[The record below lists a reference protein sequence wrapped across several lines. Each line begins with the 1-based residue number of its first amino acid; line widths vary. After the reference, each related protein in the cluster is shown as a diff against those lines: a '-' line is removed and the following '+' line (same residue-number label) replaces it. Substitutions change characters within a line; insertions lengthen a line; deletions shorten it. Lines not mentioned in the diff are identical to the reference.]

1 MKNLNNM
8 DTQEK
13 NIIVILGC
21 IAFGI
26 IVAFLYGMA
35 NELHDIRM
43 ELWNIKR
50 EHHVIVE
57 HQYKTMAD
65 TIVVY
70 KEKIVTKPKTL
81 YINKR
86 GR

>member
-50 EHHVIVE
+50 EHHIIVE

>member
-1 MKNLNNM
+1 MNN
-8 DTQEK
+8 TEK

-21 IAFGI
+21 IAFGLI
-26 IVAFLYGMA
+26 FSLLYGIA

-57 HQYKTMAD
+57 YQYKGMVND

-70 KEKIVTKPKTL
+70 KEKIISNEKAKSKNPKNSKG
-81 YINKR
+81 I
-86 GR
+86 

>member
-1 MKNLNNM
+1 MNN
-8 DTQEK
+8 TEK

-21 IAFGI
+21 IAFGMLF
-26 IVAFLYGMA
+26 AMLYGMA

-57 HQYKTMAD
+57 YQYKGIVKD
-65 TIVVY
+65 TIY
-70 KEKIVTKPKTL
+70 ITKEKTIVKKIKAEKF
-81 YINKR
+81 Y
-86 GR
+86 

>member
-1 MKNLNNM
+1 M
-8 DTQEK
+8 DKQDRTL
-13 NIIVILGC
+13 IVVLGC
-21 IAFGI
+21 IAFGLI
-26 IVAFLYGMA
+26 FSLLYGIA

-57 HQYKTMAD
+57 YQYKGIAKD

-70 KEKIVTKPKTL
+70 KERTITKPMKAPL
-81 YINKR
+81 KEF
-86 GR
+86 